1 MTNINRNNNYAL
13 LSLEGEIKELVDN
26 SLEKKYVIYEKI
38 AQKFEQINNIDW
50 QKLYQMENENNQIE
64 QNREK

>member
-38 AQKFEQINNIDW
+38 AQKF
-50 QKLYQMENENNQIE
+50 
-64 QNREK
+64 